1 MKYTKKFWFL
11 MFLGVIV
18 IAFLR
23 FSYFSKECI
32 SCKLLNETKNEFDNF
47 SAKSNKL
54 SPFVSKNTEN
64 LNIGGNKPQLK
75 LAKKHYDDEWCI
87 AKIEL
92 SESDYHYAQS
102 QIEVWDELQG
112 KSRAKSPYSSHAN
125 EMDYPNN
132 SLIASYE
139 ALPLE
144 QLESLAYSGDKWA
157 MVTFVQNI
165 FADEKQKDEI
175 AKNLFV
181 QGASYYALEH
191 LVIHSLSAAK
201 TSYRL
206 SGSTQESIEHIK
218 DALVYVYWG
227 LENYS
232 DGGLNPY
239 LGIISREP
247 FKTDL
252 PVNMLL
258 ADSEKEIK
266 SRYEELTQQIKEE
279 RNKHSIEVPSPPK
292 AAQRAFA
299 EKIAINRY
307 LSGDEMSF
315 LSDLHVTNNNL
326 INNIPCVDD
335 YLANFVEKLTGTVA
349 HN

>member
-1 MKYTKKFWFL
+1 MKNTKRIWFL
-11 MFLGVIV
+11 IFLGAIV
-18 IAFLR
+18 IAFLS
-23 FSYFSKECI
+23 FTYFSKECI
-32 SCKLLNETKNEFDNF
+32 SCKQVNETKNQFDNF
-47 SAKSNKL
+47 AAESDKQNK
-54 SPFVSKNTEN
+54 FVSKNTEN
-64 LNIGGNKPQLK
+64 LSLVGDKPQLK
-75 LAKKHYDDEWCI
+75 LAKKHYDDEWCL

-112 KSRAKSPYSSHAN
+112 KSSAKSPYSSHAD

-139 ALPLE
+139 ALQLE
-144 QLESLAYSGDKWA
+144 QLESLAYNGDKWA
-157 MVTFVQNI
+157 MVAFVQNP

-175 AKNLFV
+175 AKRLLV

-206 SGSTQESIEHIK
+206 SSSTQKSIEHIK
-218 DALVYVYWG
+218 DALTYVYWG

-232 DGGLNPY
+232 DGGLNSY

-258 ADSEKEIK
+258 ADSGQEIK
-266 SRYEELTQQIKEE
+266 SRYEDLTQRIKEE

-307 LSGDEMSF
+307 LSRDQMSF
-315 LSDLHVTNNNL
+315 LSNLHVTNNNF
-326 INNIPCVDD
+326 INNIPCVDE
-335 YLANFVEKLTGTVA
+335 YLVNLVDKLK
-349 HN
+349 